1 MLTKLKALRTRLLK
15 VADKLSWLGPTLARI
30 TVGVVFM
37 TTGWGKLHGL
47 DDVTK
52 LFTDLHIP
60 APAFQAALVATTEF
74 VGGLFI
80 LLGLFTRLAAL
91 PLAVTMVVAILTAKR
106 GDIDGLSTLL
116 GFEEVTYLVVFLW
129 LAVAGPGPL
138 SLDRLLGK
146 WIDAPKRRAQPAI
159 SSGQPEVS

>member
-1 MLTKLKALRTRLLK
+1 MLGKLLALRARLLK
-15 VADKLSWLGPTLARI
+15 LADKLSGLGPLLARL

-47 DDVTK
+47 EDVTK
-52 LFTDLHIP
+52 YFTELHIP
-60 APAFQAALVATTEF
+60 APAFQAALVASTEF
-74 VGGLFI
+74 FGGLFL
-80 LLGLFTRLAAL
+80 LLGLLTRLAAL

-116 GFEEVTYLVVFLW
+116 GFEEFTYLMIFLW

-138 SLDRLLGK
+138 SLDRLLGRWLEK
-146 WIDAPKRRAQPAI
+146 RPGRRETRYPAPA
-159 SSGQPEVS
+159 

>member
-1 MLTKLKALRTRLLK
+1 MLTKLKRLRARLLEI
-15 VADKLSWLGPTLARI
+15 ADKMSWLGPTLARL

-74 VGGLFI
+74 VGGLLI
-80 LLGLFTRLAAL
+80 LIGLFTRLAAL

-116 GFEEVTYLVVFLW
+116 GFEEFTYLVVFLW

-146 WIDAPKRRAQPAI
+146 WIDAGSKRRAAI
-159 SSGQPEVS
+159 PHGQPEVS